1 MLKTAVLA
9 PMPIAMIATA
19 TSVNSRA
26 FSSER
31 IGVSHRRIRPRTA
44 RRRRAGCAKRPAE
57 NGVEIEL
64 RIAAGDDVG
73 ENAAGRGRMLKAVA
87 AEAVD
92 QEEPVDVPARR
103 PMIGLPSGDI
113 S

>member
-1 MLKTAVLA
+1 MREAL
-9 PMPIAMIATA
+9 
-19 TSVNSRA
+19 
-26 FSSER
+26 ER
-31 IGVSHRRIRPRTA
+31 EGRQ
-44 RRRRAGCAKRPAE
+44 
-57 NGVEIEL
+57 IEP

-73 ENAAGRGRMLKAVA
+73 ENAAGGRRMLKAVA

-92 QEEPVDVPARR
+92 QEEAVDTGAA